1 MIEDEEV
8 LAVSDSEAAHDAG
21 LPPYHIASVGR
32 ALTLLSAFVSHPQL
46 TISDAADLL
55 DVAPSTAHRLMQ
67 MLVLHGFV
75 EQGERRV
82 YVRGPAIESLTKSV
96 EPSSTLP
103 SVVLPHL
110 RRLRDEFQATAHLL
124 ALEGTSARFVI
135 GLEWV
140 EENRIASSRVGWLL
154 PAHTLASGK
163 AMLARLT
170 TQQLDAMYPDGP
182 PITRYGRITSMS
194 QLHAS
199 LREVRARGYA
209 QSGEAHEDVAGLG
222 VALPPITG
230 DQLMAISIAWPRE
243 RFPSKDVARIGS
255 ILLSEVAEIAAE
267 LASIQG
273 IPQKSPAAA
282 HSASTAADA
291 SSGR

>member
-1 MIEDEEV
+1 MIGDEEV
-8 LAVSDSEAAHDAG
+8 RAVSDSEDAHDAE

-82 YVRGPAIESLTKSV
+82 YVRGPAIESLTRSV

-222 VALPPITG
+222 VALPPIG

-243 RFPSKDVARIGS
+243 RFPSRDVARIGS
-255 ILLSEVAEIAAE
+255 VLMSEVAEIAAE
-267 LASIQG
+267 LASIPA

-282 HSASTAADA
+282 HNASTAADA
-291 SSGR
+291 SSGK